1 MLHLHT
7 QWEKIVLRGA
17 KLVGV
22 LVAETIL
29 PAFMCEGGGRGG
41 EGGGRAFYTYNNKA
55 VRYERGHG
63 PCGKKKKVN
72 DALSVRHREPQLLWL
87 DPPRACELAAHADMA
102 ADHSRPVTSASSV
115 APAPQHLLCV
125 HYTCICTRPDATLV
139 PCAQGMLPS
148 VPPSAQGRRLR
159 ESLTS
164 SHSILSQSS
173 HASSMV
179 RLCTCLRLGSCVR
192 RQMACARNTIV
203 PPTLT
208 SCSSHFH
215 QSTHR
220 S

>member
-1 MLHLHT
+1 
-7 QWEKIVLRGA
+7 
-17 KLVGV
+17 
-22 LVAETIL
+22 
-29 PAFMCEGGGRGG
+29 
-41 EGGGRAFYTYNNKA
+41 
-55 VRYERGHG
+55 
-63 PCGKKKKVN
+63 
-72 DALSVRHREPQLLWL
+72 
-87 DPPRACELAAHADMA
+87 MA

-179 RLCTCLRLGSCVR
+179 RLWTCVSLGRVRATSNGVCAQHYSATHSHLLLFALSSIYPSLLKSGGIECAHAVYTLTHATRAHAHSREDPVRGENEQRCTGSCW
-192 RQMACARNTIV
+192 QNKMK
-203 PPTLT
+203 
-208 SCSSHFH
+208 
-215 QSTHR
+215 
-220 S
+220 